1 MQNNYAGRIAFWN
14 DIVDF
19 YNKLQRI
26 EAITDFNAE
35 DIVVEQGESKES
47 VEVTTYVTPVQSMEK
62 LYMTVIVR

>member
-1 MQNNYAGRIAFWN
+1 VQNNYAGRIAFWN

-47 VEVTTYVTPVQSMEK
+47 VKVTTYVTPVQSMEK